1 MSSTPLI
8 SEALRPPRLGPT
20 SGELTDR
27 GRELLDAIEQI
38 IVEEGFASLT
48 VGDLAA
54 RLKCSRSTLYSL
66 APSKDELVLVVVDR
80 RLRRIGRIK
89 RQRLD
94 ELTDPAEKLQ
104 MVIASE
110 HLHVQRT
117 SLRFSEDVA
126 RTPAVQRLI
135 ADHLRYGVAQ
145 LRDVIEEGIAAGR
158 FRLVH
163 SRIVAEVIDVG
174 LERIQRPEVLRETG
188 LEFDAAATEL
198 IELLLSGLVAD
209 GAAAARSPG
218 RNRKRR

>member
-38 IVEEGFASLT
+38 IVDEGFASLT

-158 FRLVH
+158 FRRVH

-209 GAAAARSPG
+209 GVTVKPPG